1 VHAPSMLMMNLPR
14 IMSRCCATYV
24 ILVLSRNNQEGAAP
38 PKSGKGIKEMV
49 CGCLGAYSLPCG
61 QAGRPPSS
69 LFPLFSQGLR
79 PLFGLG
85 FVLLKL
91 AIATSEASSSCN
103 SEPHLRV
110 IFRVARLKF
119 LLVLRLPAGIDLR
132 DQVDLAPARSITIG
146 SWFSDC

>member
-1 VHAPSMLMMNLPR
+1 MWLFGRLFPALWAGWASSFLP
-14 IMSRCCATYV
+14 
-24 ILVLSRNNQEGAAP
+24 L
-38 PKSGKGIKEMV
+38 
-49 CGCLGAYSLPCG
+49 
-61 QAGRPPSS
+61 
-69 LFPLFSQGLR
+69 PLFSQGLR

-103 SEPHLRV
+103 SEPHRRV
-110 IFRVARLKF
+110 IFRVAHLKF

>member
-1 VHAPSMLMMNLPR
+1 MAVWAPIPCLMGRLG
-14 IMSRCCATYV
+14 
-24 ILVLSRNNQEGAAP
+24 VL
-38 PKSGKGIKEMV
+38 
-49 CGCLGAYSLPCG
+49 L
-61 QAGRPPSS
+61 PPSS
-69 LFPLFSQGLR
+69 PYLARGCAPSLAG
-79 PLFGLG
+79 G

-110 IFRVARLKF
+110 IFRVAHLKF